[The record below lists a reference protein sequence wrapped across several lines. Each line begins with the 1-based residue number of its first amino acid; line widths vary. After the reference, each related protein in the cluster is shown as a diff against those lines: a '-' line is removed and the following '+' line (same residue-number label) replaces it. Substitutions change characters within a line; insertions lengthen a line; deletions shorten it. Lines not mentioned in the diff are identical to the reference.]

1 MLSAIAGVAAI
12 DSSGSSHSIR
22 CGAWVVV
29 LLVARRAGVPQWR
42 DVRPPRGGALPVQTR
57 AAAAGGGAE
66 DLRGARWDELQGP
79 SDGDLQRLHKNGTLA
94 HPKHASQHETGI
106 TTLGKHHNM
115 RQALQH
121 LASGRAA
128 WLAHAISQIALACFP
143 DSQRGGVTP
152 SQQLAALS
160 TRALVG

>member
-94 HPKHASQHETGI
+94 HPKHVRPLPNPYNTRPHHNTRQASQHETGI
-106 TTLGKHHNM
+106 TTSGRHHNN
-115 RQALQH
+115 RQASQH
-121 LASGRAA
+121 
-128 WLAHAISQIALACFP
+128 
-143 DSQRGGVTP
+143 
-152 SQQLAALS
+152 
-160 TRALVG
+160 